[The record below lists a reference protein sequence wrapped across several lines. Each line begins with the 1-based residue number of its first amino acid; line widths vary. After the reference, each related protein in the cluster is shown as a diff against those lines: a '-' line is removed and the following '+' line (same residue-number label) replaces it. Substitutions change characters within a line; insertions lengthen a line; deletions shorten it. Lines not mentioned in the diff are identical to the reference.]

1 MKYLYWDYAIGIGAG
16 ALVAGAAAFAVPG
29 NIHPL
34 VSMLLGGMLGM
45 VVQSFLSIVLLP
57 IFGAF
62 EVMIPLHI
70 IGMLAGMLGGMAA
83 TIPNTPVHC
92 ILSAGGATG
101 FGVALI
107 VYLSNRKLTRAA

>member
-1 MKYLYWDYAIGIGAG
+1 MKYFYWDFAIGIGAG
-16 ALVAGAAAFAVPG
+16 ALIACVSAWAVPG

-34 VSMLLGGMLGM
+34 AAMFLGGLCGM

-83 TIPNTPVHC
+83 SIQNAPAYY
-92 ILSAGGATG
+92 ILSAGAATG

-107 VYLSNRKLTRAA
+107 VFLSNRKLTRAA